1 MKKKKNGLNLAEKIV
16 VYVLLTLV
24 GAIMLLPLY
33 WSLISSIRPD
43 IESISGLNL
52 WPKTIIW
59 DNYINLFRDIPMGR
73 YIFNTLFVTLLGCAT
88 NLLFC
93 SLCAYALAKF
103 RFPGR
108 RVLQTAFLISM
119 MIPGV
124 VLIVPQFMVTLKLGL
139 TDSLF
144 GVVLP
149 GAVGVWGIL
158 FMKQFFLAAP
168 GDMAEAARIDG
179 SGELRIFLQLYLPAA
194 SAGLITLGIFTF
206 NSYWNSFM
214 WPNIILTEPDLYLL
228 TMALKNYQI
237 YYSENMGPLMAGS
250 IISVLPVF
258 IIYVF
263 GQKYFVNNMS
273 FSGMK
278 G

>member
-93 SLCAYALAKF
+93 SLCGYALAKF

-168 GDMAEAARIDG
+168 VDMAEAARIDG

>member
-250 IISVLPVF
+250 II
-258 IIYVF
+258 
-263 GQKYFVNNMS
+263 
-273 FSGMK
+273 
-278 G
+278 